1 MNTFAQ
7 RIAEPEHM
15 TPLEEQHYARADYS
29 KPHEELVEQLL
40 ALVGPQP
47 RAAVADLG
55 CGPGDILLRL
65 RRRGVAWD
73 LYGLD
78 LSEGMLASA
87 RRAEARLGAGRP
99 IQWRQADIKDTGLP
113 KGRFDVLISNSV
125 LHHLGSAV
133 EFWREVGR
141 LGKPGAVVLVRDLRR
156 PDDERAALAILARHV
171 SHLSAVVRE
180 HYLSSLHSSY
190 TVEEV
195 RGHLRASGLVGLSV
209 RPVEDRYLE
218 VVGCLHQIGKEMHPC
233 KSGT

>member
-29 KPHEELVEQLL
+29 KPHEEFVDQLI
-40 ALVGPQP
+40 ALVGPRR

-65 RRRGVAWD
+65 RQRGVAWA

-87 RRAEARLGAGRP
+87 RRAEAHLGAGKP
-99 IQWRQADIKDTGLP
+99 IQWRQTDIKNTCLP
-113 KGRFDVLISNSV
+113 KGSFDVLISNSV
-125 LHHLGSAV
+125 LHHLESAV
-133 EFWREVGR
+133 AFWREVGR

-156 PDDERAALAILARHV
+156 PDEERAAQAILARHV
-171 SHLSAVVRE
+171 CHLSGVVQE

-195 RGHLRASGLVGLSV
+195 RGHLQLAGLVGLSV

-218 VVGCLHQIGKEMHPC
+218 VVGCLHN
-233 KSGT
+233 T